1 MYGAI
6 WGDIVGSPFEFDSN
20 NYKAKDFAF
29 LSEKSHFTDD
39 TVMTVAV
46 ADALMNVEEDA
57 DDDTIRRSVVQ
68 SMQTIGRHY
77 PDSGYGGNF
86 YHWMFSREPRPY
98 GSYGNGS
105 AMRVSP
111 VAWLYDDLESV
122 RRVAR
127 LTAEVTH
134 NHTEG
139 IRGAEAVASAIFL
152 ARTGSSKEEIRDFVR
167 KEFGYDLSRT
177 CDEIRPTY
185 HMDETCQGSVPEAI
199 IAFLESVDFVD
210 AIRNAVSL
218 GGDSDT
224 IGAITGSIAEAYYG
238 LGRDWME
245 AVERFL
251 PKNFCTILYRFRIA
265 AGREFDGDE
274 DLRLRIGRDAYEET
288 GW

>member
-6 WGDIVGSPFEFDSN
+6 WGDIVGSRFEFDSN
-20 NYKAKDFAF
+20 NYKGKDFEF
-29 LSEKSHFTDD
+29 LTEESHFTDD

-46 ADALMNVEEDA
+46 ADALLNVEEDA
-57 DDDTIRRSVVQ
+57 DDDTIRKSLVR

-86 YHWMFSREPRPY
+86 YHWVFSREPRPY

-105 AMRVSP
+105 AMRVSS
-111 VAWLYDDLESV
+111 VGWLYNDLESV

-152 ARTGSSKEEIRDFVR
+152 ARTGSSREEIKAFVE

-177 CDEIRPTY
+177 CDEIRPEY

-199 IAFLESVDFVD
+199 TAFLESTDFVD

-224 IGAITGSIAEAYYG
+224 IAAIAGSIAEAYYG
-238 LGRDWME
+238 LNREWMD
-245 AVERFL
+245 AVCQLL
-251 PKNFCTILYRFRIA
+251 PKNFCTILYLFRLA
-265 AGREFDGDE
+265 ANLEFEGEE
-274 DLRLRIGRDAYEET
+274 DLRVRIGCGTYDES

>member
-6 WGDIVGSPFEFDSN
+6 LGDIVGSPFEFDCN

-29 LSEKSHFTDD
+29 LSERSHFTDD

-46 ADALMNVEEDA
+46 ADALMNVDEEA
-57 DDDTIRRSVVQ
+57 DDDTIRKSLVQ

-77 PDSGYGGNF
+77 PDSGYGGRF
-86 YHWMFSREPRPY
+86 YHWVFSRDPKPY

-111 VAWLYDDLESV
+111 AAWLYGDLESV
-122 RRVAR
+122 RRIAR

-139 IRGAEAVASAIFL
+139 IRGAEAVAAAIFL
-152 ARTGSSKEEIRDFVR
+152 ARTGSSKEEIKAFTE
-167 KEFGYDLSRT
+167 KEFGYELSRT
-177 CDEIRPTY
+177 CDEIRPHY

-199 IAFLESVDFVD
+199 IAFLESTDLED

-224 IGAITGSIAEAYYG
+224 IAAIAGSIAEGYYG
-238 LGRDWME
+238 IARDQME
-245 AVERFL
+245 TIERYL
-251 PKNFCTILYRFRIA
+251 PKNFRGILYRFRLA
-265 AGREFDGDE
+265 ANREFEGEE
-274 DLRLRIGRDAYEET
+274 DLSLRIGRDFYEPE